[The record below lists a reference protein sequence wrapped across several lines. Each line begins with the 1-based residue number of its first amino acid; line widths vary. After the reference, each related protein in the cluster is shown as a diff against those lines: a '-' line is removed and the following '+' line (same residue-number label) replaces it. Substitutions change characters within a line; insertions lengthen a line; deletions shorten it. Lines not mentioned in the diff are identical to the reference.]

1 MEQTIIQSLTAVIVA
16 TIQAAALIAAAKLAS
31 GREQKTA
38 AERERVNPI
47 EIPQVPATT
56 PRRVRSEIRFLL
68 LSALLSAI
76 VAIGYVLRPGSLSRL
91 DVLLIAVT
99 VSGMYSVI
107 VFAAVLVLNDRVHG
121 VLSSLIGYL
130 RRQ

>member
-1 MEQTIIQSLTAVIVA
+1 MEQTIIKSLEAVTVA
-16 TIQAAALIAAAKLAS
+16 IIQAIQIVLVAKIAS
-31 GREQKTA
+31 GRTKNTPA
-38 AERERVNPI
+38 AEQQAIPHAMPLSPI
-47 EIPQVPATT
+47 AT

-121 VLSSLIGYL
+121 VLSSLIDYL